1 MSSFDRVIH
10 KNIYLF
16 HIKAVVYRMTLAS
29 LQLFLENLENL
40 QAFLASGSNPSPPP
54 PRQKIAHTSMK
65 GLVKL
70 TRY

>member
-29 LQLFLENLENL
+29 LQLFLENLDNL
-40 QAFLASGSNPSPPP
+40 QAFLASGSNPP

>member
-1 MSSFDRVIH
+1 MSSYDRVIH

-16 HIKAVVYRMTLAS
+16 HIKAVVYLMTLAS
-29 LQLFLENLENL
+29 LQLFLENLDNL
-40 QAFLASGSNPSPPP
+40 QAFFGQVVQPP

>member
-29 LQLFLENLENL
+29 LQLFLDNLENL
-40 QAFLASGSNPSPPP
+40 QAFLASGSNPPP

>member
-29 LQLFLENLENL
+29 LQLFLDNLENL
-40 QAFLASGSNPSPPP
+40 QAFLASGSNPTPP